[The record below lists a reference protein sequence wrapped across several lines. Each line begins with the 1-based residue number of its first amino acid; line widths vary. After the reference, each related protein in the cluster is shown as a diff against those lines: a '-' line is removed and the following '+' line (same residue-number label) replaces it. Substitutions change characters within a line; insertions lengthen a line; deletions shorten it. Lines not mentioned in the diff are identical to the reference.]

1 MQLQDRKRKYDQHY
15 KNTESMKNLE
25 VKSLLKNPI
34 VSSLKVD
41 EFGKGHLLK
50 EIHYRDIGRVVDDSN
65 RFITKDE
72 NGVIYK
78 DDRSEQ
84 MVAVVLDENARKVD
98 DFAFSKCEALEYFKA
113 NSGLKSIG
121 RGAFNEC
128 YKLKYVELND
138 GLEEIGSKAFYD
150 CNNLYQARIKIPGSV
165 KKFGKCVFQN
175 SAIKE
180 IYTTKEVA
188 ELYIKTNTDTVG
200 IDIFAVDDDKLYVY
214 RILNNSGKTRKVVR
228 RTYDWLYKEE
238 DISRIYSYGI
248 SDLKLKGQNIN
259 RIETHV
265 LDRNGNWVLEKS
277 RRKPVAPVEEEL
289 LTEEIEEINE
299 INEDE
304 NKRTK

>member
-1 MQLQDRKRKYDQHY
+1 MQLQDRKRKYDQRY
-15 KNTESMKNLE
+15 IDKESIKILE

-34 VSSLKVD
+34 VSSLRVD
-41 EFGKGHLLK
+41 EFGEGHLLK
-50 EIHYRDIGRVVDDSN
+50 EIHYRNIGRVVDDSN

-72 NGVIYK
+72 NGTIYK

-128 YKLKYVELND
+128 YRLKYVELND

-150 CNNLYQARIKIPGSV
+150 CNNIYQARIKIPGSV
-165 KKFGKCVFQN
+165 KKFGKNVFQN

-188 ELYIKTNTDTVG
+188 ELYLKTNTDTVG

-214 RILNNSGKTRKVVR
+214 RILDTSGKTRKVR
-228 RTYDWLYKEE
+228 RTYEWLFEEE
-238 DISRIYSYGI
+238 DVLRIYSYGF
-248 SDLKLKGQNIN
+248 SDYKLKGQDIN

-265 LDRNGNWVLEKS
+265 LDKNGNWVLEKS

-289 LTEEIEEINE
+289 STEEIDEIEEINE
-299 INEDE
+299 NE